1 MKMNTNNSKNDRK
14 DKYGPI
20 SRDGEEER
28 RRKKKN
34 ACEKKKTK
42 KEEEEPRAM
51 VNEHSQGT
59 SIH

>member
-1 MKMNTNNSKNDRK
+1 MIEKINMGRLVEMVRK
-14 DKYGPI
+14 
-20 SRDGEEER
+20 REEE
-28 RRKKKN
+28 KKN
-34 ACEKKKTK
+34 ACEKKKRK